1 MNPLLWPAVS
11 LVSGIIIQPYLSLTA
26 VAWILIALF
35 ALSGAAI
42 CLWADK
48 KGTASLFNDNRL
60 FPLFI
65 ILLFIAIGAARSES
79 YGRTVT
85 PPGQNGE
92 VELLFKVTENPV
104 KREGKL
110 YITGRTL
117 KLWHEGRENHWEAP
131 LRLIIRGA
139 ELPAWNDLLQ
149 VNGRLISFGHG
160 RYLLLGDYMEITG
173 QAASSAWNRGLHR
186 LRQRLLDINRR
197 TLGQEQAAL
206 MNAMVLGDGSAI
218 DTELSDAFR
227 RTGTIHTLVVSGLHV
242 AFILGCAIAG
252 FRCLGF
258 SARTAAAGAA
268 LVILLYAI
276 IVGRQPSI
284 ARAAVMALIGLAGI
298 IFGRRGNNLNSLA
311 GAALLILLF
320 NPWSLYEPGFQLSFS
335 AVLGLITLT
344 PVLERYLCFMPR
356 WIALA
361 LAASAGAQ
369 LAVMP
374 IIARHF
380 GTISPLS
387 PLANLLVVP
396 LISPAVPLGLAADL
410 LGLISLSPAQG
421 VNLVNQGLLV
431 LVAAL
436 IRLLDKVPFMSL
448 TIASPS
454 LWTIG
459 CYYLCLAALVRY
471 GSDVRKNRKLNK
483 VIIYALLIIV
493 AMVVTGYY
501 ADRFDSRLQVTFL
514 DVGQGDAVLIRLPNG
529 EKVLIDGGQTPLATR
544 LRSMGIGRLRAVILT
559 HPHYDH
565 LGGLLSVVSGIKVD
579 EVLDS
584 CRPHSSSAYKRF
596 LLEIKKRHI
605 PFRQAKRGLVLSG
618 GGAVI
623 TVLSPSKELLQ
634 GMDFNLNN
642 GSIVCRLDYG
652 KASFLFTG
660 DIEQAGEEA
669 LSGCRLGARVLKVP
683 HHGSRISC
691 STSFLKAVR
700 PMAAII
706 SVGRNNDYGHPDR
719 EVLQRLQQAGVRIY
733 RTDQHGSVIVDTDGR
748 SLKIRSE
755 RER

>member
-11 LVSGIIIQPYLSLTA
+11 FASGIIIQPYLPLTA
-26 VAWILIALF
+26 AAWISIALL
-35 ALSGAAI
+35 ALSGAVI
-42 CLWADK
+42 YLWGG
-48 KGTASLFNDNRL
+48 KGEIASLFNNNRL
-60 FPLFI
+60 PMLFI

-79 YGRTVT
+79 HGRAVT

-104 KREGKL
+104 KREEKL
-110 YITGRTL
+110 YITGRAL
-117 KLWHEGRENHWEAP
+117 RLWHEGREKVWEAP
-131 LRLIIRGA
+131 LRLIIREA
-139 ELPAWNDLLQ
+139 ELPAWNDLLR
-149 VNGRLISFGHG
+149 VNGRLVSSGRG
-160 RYLLLGDYMEITG
+160 RYLLLGNHMEIIG
-173 QAASSAWNRGLHR
+173 QAASSARSRGLYR
-186 LRQRLLDINRR
+186 LRQHLLDINKR

-206 MNAMVLGDGSAI
+206 MNALVLGDASAI
-218 DTELSDAFR
+218 DRELSDAFR

-242 AFILGCAIAG
+242 AFILGSVIAG
-252 FRCLGF
+252 FKWLRF
-258 SARTAAAGAA
+258 STRTAAAGAA
-268 LVILLYAI
+268 LVVLLYTT
-276 IVGRQPSI
+276 IVGGQPSI
-284 ARAAVMALIGLAGI
+284 TRAAVMALIGLAGI
-298 IFGRRGNNLNSLA
+298 IFERRGNNLNSLA
-311 GAALLILLF
+311 GAALLILLY

-344 PVLERYLCFMPR
+344 PVLERCLDFMPR
-356 WIALA
+356 WMALA
-361 LAASAGAQ
+361 LAASVGAQ
-369 LAVMP
+369 LAVIP

-387 PLANLLVVP
+387 SLANLLVVP

-436 IRLLDKVPFMSL
+436 IRLLDKVPLMSL

-454 LWTIG
+454 LWIIG
-459 CYYLCLAALVRY
+459 CYYLCLAALARY
-471 GSDVRKNRKLNK
+471 GSDMRKNRKRNK

-493 AMVVTGYY
+493 ATVVTGYY
-501 ADRFDSRLQVTFL
+501 ADRFDSRLQITFL

-529 EKVLIDGGQTPLATR
+529 EKVLIDGGQAPLATR

-565 LGGLLSVVSGIKVD
+565 LGGLLSVVNGIKID

-584 CRPHSSSAYKRF
+584 CRPHSSSAYKSF
-596 LLEIKKRHI
+596 LLEIKKRRI
-605 PFRQAKRGLVLSG
+605 PFRQAKRGLVISG

-623 TVLSPSKELLQ
+623 TILSPDKELLQ
-634 GMDFNLNN
+634 GKDFNLNN
-642 GSIVCRLDYG
+642 SSVVCRLDYG

-660 DIEQAGEEA
+660 DIERAGEEA
-669 LSGCRLGARVLKVP
+669 LFGCRLDARVLKVP

-706 SVGRNNDYGHPDR
+706 SVGRDNDYGHPDR
-719 EVLQRLQQAGVRIY
+719 GVLQRLQQAGVEVY
-733 RTDQHGSVIVDTDGR
+733 RTDQHGSIIVDTDGR
-748 SLKIRSE
+748 RLKIRGE
-755 RER
+755 RKR